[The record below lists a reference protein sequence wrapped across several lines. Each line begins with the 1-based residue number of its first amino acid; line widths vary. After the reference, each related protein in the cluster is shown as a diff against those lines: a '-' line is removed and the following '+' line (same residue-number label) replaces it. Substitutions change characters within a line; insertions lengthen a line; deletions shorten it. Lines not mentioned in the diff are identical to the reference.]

1 MDHVFGW
8 FFGSIIGI
16 IVFVIS
22 LFFFFLPTII
32 AMARHHRNKLAIFLV
47 NLLLGWTGVGWLA
60 ALIWALVG

>member
-1 MDHVFGW
+1 MFSAG
-8 FFGSIIGI
+8 FSAAL
-16 IVFVIS
+16 S
-22 LFFFFLPTII
+22 ALLFLSSAYSFFLPTII